1 MEQNMRVRST
11 MCIFMLLIL
20 LMPTILAEDNNV
32 NLTLESSITDDDA
45 GITSAEVSPNQKTVL
60 IVGLDGFAHLISANN
75 PGDRSLDIEL
85 NSGRQNHFND
95 VAWHPRGEAA
105 LIAGD
110 LGTAMRYEK
119 VDHGIT
125 VVNGTGA
132 VLGRNLT
139 SVDWRSAGDYS
150 YFGAED
156 GSLWR
161 FSEGTGFLLLD
172 TVNSEIT
179 GIACHKNYDMC
190 VVSTLADGLGVIGQ
204 THNISWL
211 SGTKTDTWVDVDCPD
226 PQLNECVAYGSGL
239 RLIPI
244 LLNTIDHSKSDTG
257 ELVQYPSLT
266 GDFIATSPGY
276 GSSSIIQIA
285 PFATVRYDSL
295 ENIAKVQISSEQMLE
310 WDSVIAG
317 RQIAHVWE
325 TGFDNGFMITT
336 NGNVI
341 SFEPMLVEI
350 DNTILTTIILIAVTV
365 SVPGVIL
372 GLIYMSSPS
381 LQKKYLSFRKKSRR
395 NKSKKNS

>member
-1 MEQNMRVRST
+1 M
-11 MCIFMLLIL
+11 
-20 LMPTILAEDNNV
+20 
-32 NLTLESSITDDDA
+32 
-45 GITSAEVSPNQKTVL
+45 
-60 IVGLDGFAHLISANN
+60 
-75 PGDRSLDIEL
+75 
-85 NSGRQNHFND
+85 
-95 VAWHPRGEAA
+95 
-105 LIAGD
+105 
-110 LGTAMRYEK
+110 
-119 VDHGIT
+119 
-125 VVNGTGA
+125 
-132 VLGRNLT
+132 
-139 SVDWRSAGDYS
+139 
-150 YFGAED
+150 
-156 GSLWR
+156 
-161 FSEGTGFLLLD
+161 
-172 TVNSEIT
+172 
-179 GIACHKNYDMC
+179 
-190 VVSTLADGLGVIGQ
+190 GVIGQ

-226 PQLNECVAYGSGL
+226 SQLNECVAYGSGL

-266 GDFIATSPGY
+266 GDFIATSSGY
-276 GSSSIIQIA
+276 ASTSMIQIA

-317 RQIAHVWE
+317 RQIAYVWE
-325 TGFDNGFMITT
+325 TGFDDGFILTT

-381 LQKKYLSFRKKSRR
+381 LQKKYLSFRRKSRKKKS
-395 NKSKKNS
+395 NKNS

>member
-11 MCIFMLLIL
+11 MCTFLLLIL

-32 NLTLESSITDDDA
+32 SLTLESSLTDVDV
-45 GITSAEVSPNQKTVL
+45 GITGAELSPNQETVL
-60 IVGLDGFAHLISANN
+60 IVGLDGFAHLISAKNA
-75 PGDRSLDIEL
+75 GDRSVDVEL

-161 FSEGTGFLLLD
+161 FSEGTGFLLID

-179 GIACHKNYDMC
+179 GISCHKNYDMC

-204 THNISWL
+204 THNITWL
-211 SGTKTDTWVDVDCPD
+211 SGTKTDTWIDVDCPD
-226 PQLNECVAYGSGL
+226 SQLNECVAYGSGL

-257 ELVQYPSLT
+257 ELVQYPSLS

-285 PFATVRYDSL
+285 PFATVRYASL
-295 ENIAKVQISSEQMLE
+295 ENSAKVQISSQQMLE

-317 RQIAHVWE
+317 RQIAYVWE
-325 TGFDNGFMITT
+325 TGFDDGFIITT

-341 SFEPMLVEI
+341 SFEPMLIEI
-350 DNTILTTIILIAVTV
+350 DNTILTTLILIAVTV

-381 LQKKYLSFRKKSRR
+381 LQKKYLSFRRKSRKKKSQ
-395 NKSKKNS
+395 KNS

>member
-1 MEQNMRVRST
+1 MGRKVLL
-11 MCIFMLLIL
+11 LLIL

-32 NLTLESSITDDDA
+32 SLTLESSLTDVDV
-45 GITSAEVSPNQKTVL
+45 GITGAELSPNQETVL
-60 IVGLDGFAHLISANN
+60 IVGLDGFAHLISAKNA
-75 PGDRSLDIEL
+75 GDRSVDVEL

-161 FSEGTGFLLLD
+161 FSEGTGFLLID

-179 GIACHKNYDMC
+179 GISCHKNYDMC

-204 THNISWL
+204 THNITWL
-211 SGTKTDTWVDVDCPD
+211 SGTKTDTWIDVDCPD
-226 PQLNECVAYGSGL
+226 SQLNECVAYGSGL

-257 ELVQYPSLT
+257 ELVQYPSLS

-285 PFATVRYDSL
+285 PFATVRYASL
-295 ENIAKVQISSEQMLE
+295 ENSAKVQISSQQMLE

-317 RQIAHVWE
+317 RQIAYVWE
-325 TGFDNGFMITT
+325 TGFDDGFIITT

-341 SFEPMLVEI
+341 SFEPMLIEI
-350 DNTILTTIILIAVTV
+350 DNTILTTLILIAVTV

-381 LQKKYLSFRKKSRR
+381 LQKKYLSFRRKSRKKKSQ
-395 NKSKKNS
+395 KNS

>member
-1 MEQNMRVRST
+1 MEQIMRVRST

-32 NLTLESSITDDDA
+32 ELTLESSITDEDA
-45 GITSAEVSPNQKTVL
+45 GITSAEVSPNQETVL
-60 IVGLDGFAHLISANN
+60 MVGLDGFVHLISAKN
-75 PGDRSLDIEL
+75 PGDRTLDIEL
-85 NSGRQNHFND
+85 NSGRQNNFND

-161 FSEGTGFLLLD
+161 FSEGTGFVLVD

-179 GIACHKNYDMC
+179 GISCHKNHDMC

-226 PQLNECVAYGSGL
+226 SQLNECVAYGSGL

-276 GSSSIIQIA
+276 GSTSMIQIA

-317 RQIAHVWE
+317 RQIAYVWE
-325 TGFDNGFMITT
+325 TGFDDGFILTT

-381 LQKKYLSFRKKSRR
+381 LQKKYLSFRRKSRKKKS
-395 NKSKKNS
+395 NKNS

>member
-1 MEQNMRVRST
+1 MEQNMRVRSV
-11 MCIFMLLIL
+11 MCISMLLIL
-20 LMPTILAEDNNV
+20 LMPTILAQDNNV
-32 NLTLESSITDDDA
+32 NLTLESSLTDSDA
-45 GITSAEVSPNQKTVL
+45 GITGAEVSPNGNNLL
-60 IVGLDGFAHLISANN
+60 IVGLDGFAHLISAKNA
-75 PGDRSLDIEL
+75 GDRSLDIEL

-95 VAWHPRGEAA
+95 IAWHPRGEAA

-119 VDHGIT
+119 IDHGIT

-132 VLGRNLT
+132 ILGRNMT

-161 FSEGTGFLLLD
+161 FSEGTGFMLID
-172 TVNSEIT
+172 SVGSQIT
-179 GIACHKNYDMC
+179 GISCHKNYDMC
-190 VVSTLADGLGVIGQ
+190 VVSTLSDGLGVIGQ

-211 SGTKTDTWVDVDCPD
+211 SGTKTDTWIDVDCPD
-226 PQLNECVAYGSGL
+226 SQLNECVAYGSGL

-244 LLNTIDHSKSDTG
+244 LLNTVDHSKSDTG
-257 ELVQYPSLT
+257 EMVQYPSLS

-276 GSSSIIQIA
+276 GSTSLIHIA
-285 PFATVRYDSL
+285 PLATVRFDPL

-317 RQIAHVWE
+317 RQVAYVWE
-325 TGFDNGFMITT
+325 TGFDDGYIMTT
-336 NGNVI
+336 NGNII
-341 SFEPMLVEI
+341 SFEPITVEI
-350 DNTILTTIILIAVTV
+350 DNTILTTLILIAVSV

-372 GLIYMSSPS
+372 GLIYMNSPF
-381 LQKKYLSFRKKSRR
+381 LQKKYINFRRNSRRKKSQ
-395 NKSKKNS
+395 KNS